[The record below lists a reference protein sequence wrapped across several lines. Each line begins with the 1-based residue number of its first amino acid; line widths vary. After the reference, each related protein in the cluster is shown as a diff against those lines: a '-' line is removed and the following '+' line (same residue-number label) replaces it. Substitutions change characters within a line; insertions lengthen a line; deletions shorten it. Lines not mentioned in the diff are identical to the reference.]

1 MPDTS
6 ADNACNRI
14 NARGLQYPDSWPVL
28 CHAGLFDVQKAV
40 FKQLVS
46 EVGNAVQLSRVN

>member
-14 NARGLQYPDSWPVL
+14 NALGLQYPDNWLVL
-28 CHAGLFDVQKAV
+28 CHAGLFDVQKMI
-40 FKQLVS
+40 FKQLVI
-46 EVGNAVQLSRVN
+46 EVGNAARLLWVP

>member
-14 NARGLQYPDSWPVL
+14 NARGLQYPDNWPVL

-46 EVGNAVQLSRVN
+46 EVGNAVQLSWVN